1 MKGRQQLVSTAAFR
15 LLVCFS
21 CFGPQAFGQAVS
33 STPTPAPDGKEAREV
48 VEPASKPAELPFKIY
63 GWIEAGFTGNP
74 DNPIDNH
81 NFGYLFSND
90 RANEP
95 LLDQVSLVA
104 ERALDPNATGF
115 DWGFK
120 LWFMYG
126 SDTRYNKSMGILDL
140 DTDMR
145 IQPDFTE
152 FILTAHIPIGST
164 GGIDLRV
171 GKYPDPMSAEEMD
184 PRNNVFYSHSY
195 IFSFGIPSTESG
207 FLAVFHVNK
216 YIDLYGGINRGVAA
230 DYVFDN
236 NGSIAFE
243 GGIGLNLLDGNL
255 TTVALTDI
263 GPQDPRNN
271 HDYRYI
277 NDITT
282 TWKITKALTSVTD
295 LNLDYEQSVNAWGGG
310 VAQYFTYTINDW
322 LTLGVRGEIWRDEK
336 GFFVAQFADN
346 NDYIH
351 LLRGDPIPPDP
362 SNYSGG
368 DTTYLEV
375 TWGFTL
381 KPPVPKPLTSVM
393 IRPEVRY
400 DRSLTRTT
408 PFNQHTEADQWT
420 LGFDVILQF

>member
-1 MKGRQQLVSTAAFR
+1 
-15 LLVCFS
+15 
-21 CFGPQAFGQAVS
+21 
-33 STPTPAPDGKEAREV
+33 
-48 VEPASKPAELPFKIY
+48 
-63 GWIEAGFTGNP
+63 
-74 DNPIDNH
+74 
-81 NFGYLFSND
+81 
-90 RANEP
+90 
-95 LLDQVSLVA
+95 
-104 ERALDPNATGF
+104 
-115 DWGFK
+115 
-120 LWFMYG
+120 
-126 SDTRYNKSMGILDL
+126 
-140 DTDMR
+140 
-145 IQPDFTE
+145 
-152 FILTAHIPIGST
+152 
-164 GGIDLRV
+164 
-171 GKYPDPMSAEEMD
+171 MSAEEMD

-400 DRSLTRTT
+400 DRSLTCTT